1 MANSE
6 KRHIDLNSI
15 GTSGSVGF
23 GGKRK
28 RKMKK
33 MGKKFSPGKA
43 VKGGVIQTGYKKS
56 SERKNLRTPSKGHRG
71 KVN

>member
-43 VKGGVIQTGYKKS
+43 VKGGVSVGS
-56 SERKNLRTPSKGHRG
+56 
-71 KVN
+71 